1 MTTPAGI
8 SRPTNPK
15 LARVFDDAVQN
26 GLEIRYVDEQQV
38 VVYRQNKW
46 GCGGLILLIVL
57 GMLTLF
63 IVPIILLVL
72 GALAPGGQVITYTL
86 KPNGKLKKKQRAARS

>member
-86 KPNGKLKKKQRAARS
+86 MPNGKLKKKQRAARG